1 MMPFK
6 SLQASACHSQM
17 CTLVWEWGWGA
28 NHDIDKKKAADLCVK
43 KRLLSLDPA
52 QGRKPRCSKDGKQ
65 EVKLS

>member
-43 KRLLSLDPA
+43 NACSAWTQLRAGNPGALKM
-52 QGRKPRCSKDGKQ
+52 GNRK
-65 EVKLS
+65 